1 MGDKNL
7 NPCKCGSKNHPDTD
21 SDDMVPC
28 WMAYCSDCK
37 QKQHSEDSN
46 WSYWAAVNKWN
57 KENPIKIMKNDIR
70 KGDRRSKN

>member
-7 NPCKCGSKNHPDTD
+7 NPCKCGSKKHPNTD

-28 WMAYCSDCK
+28 WMVYCSDCK
-37 QKQHSEDSN
+37 QKQHSETSN
-46 WSYWAAVNKWN
+46 WTYQGAVNKWN

>member
-7 NPCKCGSKNHPDTD
+7 NPCKCGSKKHPNTD

-28 WMAYCSDCK
+28 WIAECPDCN
-37 QKQHSEDSN
+37 QQQHSEDSN

-57 KENPIKIMKNDIR
+57 KENPIKIMKNYE
-70 KGDRRSKN
+70 KTMCS